1 VREVI
6 EVDGS
11 HGEGGGQILRTA
23 VALSAIVGEPVRVVK
38 IRAGRP
44 NPGLSRQ
51 HMTSIEAL
59 AALSDATVEG
69 LAPGAREIVFKPGDV
84 LGGDH
89 RFDIGSAGS
98 ISLVLQS
105 CMLVATASK
114 SRIDLAV
121 SGGTDVNW
129 SPPMDYLTSVHIPIA
144 ERFGVRCSLDLVSR
158 GFYPEGGGE
167 ARLGIEPCGGLSPVK
182 LDIRGDVRRI
192 GGVAY
197 SQNLPDHVV
206 GRMKHTA
213 LKRLISFENVK
224 VVSDVRAGKST
235 GAGMVLFAECDN
247 AMLGESALGRKGLR
261 AEALGE
267 SCASDLVETIG
278 SGATVDSHMLDQVL
292 PYMALA
298 KGSSVVLAEE
308 ITGHAETNM
317 HVIEKLLG
325 RGFSTTRRGDLVEVA
340 TD

>member
-1 VREVI
+1 MI

-23 VALSAIVGEPVRVVK
+23 IALSAIIGEPVKVVK

-44 NPGLSRQ
+44 NPGLAPQ
-51 HMTSIEAL
+51 HMTSIEAI
-59 AALSDATVEG
+59 AALSDAAVDG
-69 LAPGAREIVFKPGDV
+69 LAPGAREITFSPGDV
-84 LGGDH
+84 LGGDY
-89 RFDIGSAGS
+89 RFDIGTAGS

-105 CMLVATASK
+105 CMLVAAASK
-114 SRIDLAV
+114 GRISMFV

-129 SPPMDYLTSVHIPIA
+129 SPPVDYLTSVHIPTA

-167 ARLGIEPCGGLSPVK
+167 ARLDIEPCGGLSPVK
-182 LDIRGDVRRI
+182 LDSRGDVRRI

-197 SQNLPDHVV
+197 SQNLPDHIV
-206 GRMKHTA
+206 GRMKHAA
-213 LKRLISFENVK
+213 LKRLLSFENVK
-224 VVSDVRAGKST
+224 VDSDVRAGRST
-235 GAGMVLFAECDN
+235 GAGMVLFAECDD
-247 AMLGESALGRKGLR
+247 ALLGESSLGRKGLR
-261 AEALGE
+261 AESLGE
-267 SCASDLVETIG
+267 GCASDLLETIG
-278 SGATVDSHMLDQVL
+278 SGATVDCHMLDQVL

-298 KGSSVVLAEE
+298 RGSSVVLAEE

-317 HVIEKLLG
+317 HVIETLLG
-325 RGFSTTRRGDLVEVA
+325 RRFSTKKRGDLVEIA